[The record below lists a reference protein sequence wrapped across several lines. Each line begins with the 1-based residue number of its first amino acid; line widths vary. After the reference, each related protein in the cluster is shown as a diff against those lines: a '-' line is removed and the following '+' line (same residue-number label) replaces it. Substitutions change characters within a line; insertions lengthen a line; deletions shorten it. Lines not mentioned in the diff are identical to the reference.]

1 METNMHASKKK
12 RVEKKGIPFFSLLF
26 FIISPCLLLVIAVCF
41 IMAQNFSYTVNSN
54 RQSIYTEFSRMAVSC
69 ESKLTA
75 ISNLLTADQREN
87 TSPQNDL
94 ETFSQ
99 AMKYYPYIKS
109 LYVYQPG
116 EELIYTK
123 GNISSAGDFFSKKY
137 VYNNYTYSYWKSF
150 LFYRTEPYRILS
162 PTNLRISERDM
173 TVVPIVFRHSSAAY
187 GKYYVIFNVDF
198 NELFYDS
205 MENTLAGNSEYFVYN
220 RYTNE
225 IFALSPDSAYI
236 NLFSEDFSNTLS
248 TNENNYYLYKQNGK
262 KYYIST
268 FSPNQSLVGYVY
280 FAVTPSKV
288 IGNSILYP
296 TVWISLLILLIALGI
311 AVYMSL
317 KSSNAIWFSIKQI
330 GSAVAA
336 DEALWQNK
344 SIIKTLETITAKS
357 ELAYKNSLSLLSHA
371 QESYLIRLLNSTDL
385 YLSEEE
391 RDVIEKSF
399 HFRYQYFAVTVIQIA
414 PTSIFYDEY
423 SSKEY
428 QAIKT
433 GLYEIIK
440 DIFSKDF
447 QCYVLPSEN
456 DILTII
462 LNMKTKNQ
470 KLITDKIQK
479 IYQYLYT
486 DREYV
491 NLSMGVSEIHS
502 NFHGLQKAYKEAS
515 SSFYKYNEN
524 TQVLTYPTYD
534 RVVYSPEDENGLI
547 LALSSGEKDHVL
559 DVLASIQEKNQNL
572 SHQETKCLYNYIL
585 NTLLKVIQI
594 RKLPYK
600 TSYLDFE
607 IIHDCLSKTLEYAYS
622 EILSMIDF
630 ILANQK
636 KEMKDDQNI
645 DAIISYINQNFS
657 DYNLSL
663 SSLADQFSMNKSK
676 ISILL
681 NSKLDQGFHSYV
693 TALRI
698 AKAKDLLVNTD
709 ENIDVISS
717 QCGFSS
723 RQTFFRIFKSSVG
736 MTTTEY
742 RNLHRRN
749 EYRGP

>member
-1 METNMHASKKK
+1 MKLNIHASKKK
-12 RVEKKGIPFFSLLF
+12 KVEKKGIPFFSLLF

-173 TVVPIVFRHSSAAY
+173 TVVPIVFRHRSAAY

-288 IGNSILYP
+288 ISNSILYP

-371 QESYLIRLLNSTDL
+371 QESYLIRLLNSNDL
-385 YLSEEE
+385 YLSE
-391 RDVIEKSF
+391 
-399 HFRYQYFAVTVIQIA
+399 
-414 PTSIFYDEY
+414 
-423 SSKEY
+423 
-428 QAIKT
+428 
-433 GLYEIIK
+433 
-440 DIFSKDF
+440 
-447 QCYVLPSEN
+447 
-456 DILTII
+456 
-462 LNMKTKNQ
+462 
-470 KLITDKIQK
+470 
-479 IYQYLYT
+479 
-486 DREYV
+486 
-491 NLSMGVSEIHS
+491 
-502 NFHGLQKAYKEAS
+502 
-515 SSFYKYNEN
+515 
-524 TQVLTYPTYD
+524 
-534 RVVYSPEDENGLI
+534 
-547 LALSSGEKDHVL
+547 
-559 DVLASIQEKNQNL
+559 
-572 SHQETKCLYNYIL
+572 
-585 NTLLKVIQI
+585 
-594 RKLPYK
+594 
-600 TSYLDFE
+600 
-607 IIHDCLSKTLEYAYS
+607 
-622 EILSMIDF
+622 
-630 ILANQK
+630 
-636 KEMKDDQNI
+636 
-645 DAIISYINQNFS
+645 
-657 DYNLSL
+657 
-663 SSLADQFSMNKSK
+663 
-676 ISILL
+676 
-681 NSKLDQGFHSYV
+681 
-693 TALRI
+693 
-698 AKAKDLLVNTD
+698 
-709 ENIDVISS
+709 
-717 QCGFSS
+717 
-723 RQTFFRIFKSSVG
+723 
-736 MTTTEY
+736 
-742 RNLHRRN
+742 
-749 EYRGP
+749 